1 MIEKKQITIWP
12 SCFKNQFMTSDDFS
26 VKPILSVIVTYFN
39 TSRFCGQR
47 SSIKNHIYNA
57 VATSGL
63 NMLTSV
69 YAHRNFFY
77 CYFP

>member
-1 MIEKKQITIWP
+1 
-12 SCFKNQFMTSDDFS
+12 MTSDDFS
-26 VKPILSVIVTYFN
+26 VKTILSVIVTYFN

-47 SSIKNHIYNA
+47 TSIKNYIYN
-57 VATSGL
+57 ATSGL

-69 YAHRNFFY
+69 YAHRKQFY